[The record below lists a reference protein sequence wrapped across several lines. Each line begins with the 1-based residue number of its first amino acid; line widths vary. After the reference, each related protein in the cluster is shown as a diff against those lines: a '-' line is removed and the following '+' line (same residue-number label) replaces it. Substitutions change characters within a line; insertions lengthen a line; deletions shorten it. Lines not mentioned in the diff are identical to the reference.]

1 MSRLARRAALM
12 AGGAGLAGL
21 SMLAACST
29 GASTASTQVHRMSGS
44 LTVLAAASL
53 TEAFNDDKA
62 RLAQGGAA
70 LGLTFSFEGSQQV
83 VSQVLA
89 GAPADVV
96 ATADEA
102 TMQKLVGAGAVETPR
117 TFARNRLDIAV
128 RRGNPAHL
136 AGLADLARP
145 SLRVVLADPA
155 VPAGRYGRQALD
167 RARVTVRPVSQP
179 LDVKAG
185 LQLVASGEADAAIV
199 YVTDVKGAGSRVTG
213 VPIPDD
219 QNVVATYPVALVKAG
234 THQALAQAFVDQLLS
249 GPGRQALVAHG
260 FEVP

>member
-1 MSRLARRAALM
+1 MSRLAGRVALV
-12 AGGAGLAGL
+12 AGLAGL
-21 SMLAACST
+21 SMIAACST
-29 GASTASTQVHRMSGS
+29 NGSTASTTRLRQMSGS

-70 LGLTFSFEGSQQV
+70 LALTFSFEGSQQV

-102 TMQKLVGAGAVETPR
+102 TMQKLVGAGAVGTPR
-117 TFARNRLDIAV
+117 TFARNRLEIAV
-128 RRGNPAHL
+128 RRGNPNHL
-136 AGLADLARP
+136 AGLGDLARP
-145 SLRVVLADPA
+145 GLRVVLADPA

-179 LDVKAG
+179 LDVKAA

-199 YVTDVKGAGSRVTG
+199 YVTDVRSAGSAVTG
-213 VPIPDD
+213 VAIPDD

-234 THQALAQAFVDQLLS
+234 THQVLAQAFVDQLLS